1 MNEKGPTPGHI
12 SDHLKR
18 FQKERKKSKQPISKE
33 SETKMADFSAAT
45 LKGVGFGAIPS
56 KF

>member
-1 MNEKGPTPGHI
+1 MKKDPHLGI
-12 SDHLKR
+12 FLKR
-18 FQKERKKSKQPISKE
+18 FQKERKNQSSLYPR
-33 SETKMADFSAAT
+33 SEIKMADFSAAT